1 MSILTSFLLGCI
13 FITLLNMN
21 SILESTV
28 DEINELREYNENVI
42 LLRQHEANELNL
54 YPLTEHEPVNESED
68 DNSNVYEVS
77 SLHNV
82 TEHNVKG
89 GK

>member
-42 LLRQHEANELNL
+42 LLL
-54 YPLTEHEPVNESED
+54 
-68 DNSNVYEVS
+68 
-77 SLHNV
+77 
-82 TEHNVKG
+82 
-89 GK
+89 